1 VKECSNLGLAEFLS
15 APAWRDW
22 LGEIEDYNL
31 FVEDLKWQWK
41 TLWLERIDD
50 RVRAEG
56 MCRGG

>member
-1 VKECSNLGLAEFLS
+1 MIEHGNLGLAEFLF
-15 APAWRDW
+15 APVWRDW
-22 LGEIEDYNL
+22 LIEIEDNIL
-31 FVEDLKWQWK
+31 FVEDLRWQWK